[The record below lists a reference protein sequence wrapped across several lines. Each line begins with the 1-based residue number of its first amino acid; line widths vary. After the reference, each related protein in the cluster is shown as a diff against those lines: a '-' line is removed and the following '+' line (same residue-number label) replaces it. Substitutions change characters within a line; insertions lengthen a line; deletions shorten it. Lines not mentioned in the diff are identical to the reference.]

1 MAKLKVLVV
10 IIFFIIIGFLLGSIT
25 TVHFIRSET
34 TITKTLSNFTTSTKL
49 ETSTI
54 TSQVTVT
61 LTNTVTKTVVQ
72 PSYPTEILGIYFSPK
87 GGCAEQIIYWIGR
100 ANTSVHVLI
109 YSFTLSN
116 IADALISAKNRG
128 VDVKVVFEKGQISQY
143 SQYFRLAN
151 AGINVRNDTNPDYM
165 HNKVA
170 IIDGI
175 IVLTGSYNW
184 SSSAE
189 NSNNENLIIIKSVD
203 VAREYENVFN
213 RIWEHGR

>member
-1 MAKLKVLVV
+1 MTKSRVAVV
-10 IIFFIIIGFLLGSIT
+10 ATIFFIIGFLIGTIIILQNDYRAT
-25 TVHFIRSET
+25 TFTT
-34 TITKTLSNFTTSTKL
+34 TITIPSPV
-49 ETSTI
+49 TI
-54 TSQVTVT
+54 TT
-61 LTNTVTKTVVQ
+61 TKTISQ
-72 PSYPTEILGIYFSPK
+72 TEPSIEILGTYFSPK
-87 GGCAEQIIYWIGR
+87 GGCAEQIIYWINS
-100 ANTSVHVLI
+100 ANSSIHVLI

-116 IADALISAKNRG
+116 IADALIDAKNRG
-128 VDVKVVFEKGQISQY
+128 IDVKVVFEKGQISQY

-151 AGINVRNDTNPDYM
+151 AGISVRNDTNPDYM

-203 VAREYENVFN
+203 VAREYENVFI

>member
-1 MAKLKVLVV
+1 MAKSGIV
-10 IIFFIIIGFLLGSIT
+10 IASIVFFIIGLISSTIIVLPHACPT
-25 TVHFIRSET
+25 T
-34 TITKTLSNFTTSTKL
+34 TITATVTSSTAYTQSKTITI
-49 ETSTI
+49 TSTI
-54 TSQVTVT
+54 TTTVIEKVFETESSVQV
-61 LTNTVTKTVVQ
+61 
-72 PSYPTEILGIYFSPK
+72 LGTYFSPN

-100 ANTSVHVLI
+100 ANTSIHVLI
-109 YSFTLSN
+109 YSFTLQN
-116 IADALISAKNRG
+116 IADALIDAKNRG
-128 VDVKVVFEKGQISQY
+128 VDVKVVFEKGQISKY
-143 SQYFRLAN
+143 SQYFRLAS
-151 AGINVRNDTNPDYM
+151 AGVSVRNDTNPDYM

-189 NSNNENLIIIKSVD
+189 NSNNENLIIVKSAD